1 MRELF
6 HVPQWFSHVLASVD
20 MGSSTGLLDSVCRR
34 PFEGMEILWDGSVHL
49 CIPGWLPVCVGNV
62 SELSIAEVWNSSA
75 AKELRESVRDGSF
88 SNCLGQNCP
97 YLTTWRTAGRADEAS
112 PIVPVNEASE
122 YARGEQPLW
131 PVNLSLS
138 YDYTCTLDC
147 EMCRSG
153 IRRVQPGSQDDQRF
167 SRITDE
173 VLRALPH
180 VARLNIGLNGEPFD
194 SRHYMRIL
202 SALHSDQ
209 HPNLQ
214 VALLTN
220 GLGLTKQRLSQFE
233 QRGVLFESVEVAVD
247 AATAET
253 YEALRRRGRFPVLL
267 ENLSAIS
274 EFRRRGA
281 IRHLA
286 LSYVVQASNY
296 REMASFVSLANQV
309 GVDRILFR
317 PLDDWKVMSAER
329 FAKKAV
335 HDRRHPEHEQFR
347 ALLADPIFQAKSID
361 LGGLGALIADEP
373 SGQVT

>member
-1 MRELF
+1 
-6 HVPQWFSHVLASVD
+6 
-20 MGSSTGLLDSVCRR
+20 
-34 PFEGMEILWDGSVHL
+34 
-49 CIPGWLPVCVGNV
+49 
-62 SELSIAEVWNSSA
+62 
-75 AKELRESVRDGSF
+75 
-88 SNCLGQNCP
+88 
-97 YLTTWRTAGRADEAS
+97 
-112 PIVPVNEASE
+112 
-122 YARGEQPLW
+122 
-131 PVNLSLS
+131 
-138 YDYTCTLDC
+138 
-147 EMCRSG
+147 
-153 IRRVQPGSQDDQRF
+153 
-167 SRITDE
+167 
-173 VLRALPH
+173 
-180 VARLNIGLNGEPFD
+180 LNIGRNGEPFD